1 MTGRIEVVCGCMFA
15 GKTGRLILLLQQA
28 QAEGRSVAALKHLR
42 DTRYGPDHLV
52 AHDGQR
58 YPAVAVASADEV
70 LARGA
75 DAEVVAVDE
84 AQFFGRPL
92 VGVSRLMRDRGQ
104 RLILAGID
112 HDAWGQE
119 FVPLPQLKE
128 LADVVEILTPPC
140 AVCGRPARFSQRL
153 TPVINGNLI
162 GGKGDFEPR
171 CATCFRPLPPPAP
184 AY

>member
-1 MTGRIEVVCGCMFA
+1 VTGRIEVICGCMFA

-28 QAEGRSVAALKHLR
+28 RGRGQKVAAFKHLC
-42 DTRYGPDHLV
+42 DTRYDADHLV
-52 AHDGQR
+52 AHDGRR
-58 YPAVAVASADEV
+58 YPAVAVACADEV
-70 LARGA
+70 LARSAGV
-75 DAEVVAVDE
+75 EVVAVDE

-92 VGVSRLMRDRGQ
+92 VRVSQLMRGRGQ

-128 LADVVEILTPPC
+128 LADAVEVLTPPC
-140 AVCGRPARFSQRL
+140 AICGRPARFSQRL
-153 TPVINGNLI
+153 TPVIDGNLI

-171 CATCFRPLPPPAP
+171 CAACFRPLAPPAP